1 MKTVV
6 VRYKVK
12 SPEAAAENE
21 RLIRA
26 VFDQLARDDVIGVRY
41 QVFKAN
47 DGVSFT
53 HVSAFDGVESNP
65 LTQLKAFKEFTAGI
79 STRCEEPP
87 VTMQVEAVGRF
98 DNL

>member
-1 MKTVV
+1 MRTVV

-41 QVFKAN
+41 QVFKAA
-47 DGVSFT
+47 DGLSFT
-53 HVSAFDGVESNP
+53 HVSTIDGVEGNP
-65 LTQLKAFKEFTAGI
+65 LTRLQAFKEFTAGI
-79 STRCEEPP
+79 ATRCEEPP
-87 VTMQVEAVGRF
+87 VTMQGETVGRF
-98 DNL
+98 DNI

>member
-1 MKTVV
+1 MKSVV

-26 VFDQLARDDVIGVRY
+26 VFDQLARDDVEGVRY
-41 QVFKAN
+41 QVFKGV
-47 DGVSFT
+47 DGLSFT
-53 HVSAFDGVESNP
+53 HVSAFDGVEGNP
-65 LTQLKAFKEFTAGI
+65 LTKLQAFKAFTAEIG
-79 STRCEEPP
+79 TRCEEPP
-87 VTMQVEAVGRF
+87 VTTQVEAVGRF